1 MDRFESMSTFVAV
14 VEAGSFSAA
23 SRKLGMPLATVSR
36 KVSELE
42 AQLRVQLL
50 VRSTRSLALS
60 DAGQEYFASC
70 RLLLESLAEA
80 ERTALGQYRAPK
92 GHLVVGA
99 PVMFGRTYLAP
110 IVFEFLKA
118 YPEIDI
124 ELRLGDRLGNMIED
138 QIDVAVRIGQL
149 SDSGLMAVRAGEVR
163 HVVSASPAYLT
174 DKGTPTHPRDLLAHD
189 CITLTP
195 WENPGEW
202 IFSFGKRLEKHPVRS
217 RLSVTTAETA
227 LDAAVAG
234 LGISHLFCYQ
244 VSQAVADG
252 QLRLLMRAFEPKP
265 FPVHLVYPSR
275 RHSPLKL
282 RAFLDFALP
291 RLKTKLVFDP

>member
-1 MDRFESMSTFVAV
+1 MDRLESMSTFVAV

-23 SRKLGMPLATVSR
+23 SRKLGMPLASVSR

-42 AQLRVQLL
+42 EHLGAQLL
-50 VRSTRSLALS
+50 VRSTRSLALT
-60 DAGQEYFASC
+60 DAGQDYFASC
-70 RLLLESLAEA
+70 RLLLEQLSEA
-80 ERTALGQYRAPK
+80 ERLASGQYRAPK
-92 GHLVVGA
+92 GLLVVGA
-99 PVMFGRTYLAP
+99 PVMFGRLYLAP
-110 IVFEFLKA
+110 IVLEFLKA

-124 ELRLGDRLGNMIED
+124 ELRLGDAVANMIED
-138 QIDVAVRIGQL
+138 QIDVAVRIGHL
-149 SDSGLMAVRAGEVR
+149 TDSGLMAVKAGVIR
-163 HVVSASPAYLT
+163 HVVSASPAYLAN
-174 DKGTPTHPRDLLAHD
+174 KGTPEHPRDLVDHD

-195 WENPGEW
+195 WESPDEW
-202 IFSFGKRLEKHPVRS
+202 SFSPAKRTEKFPVRS
-217 RLSVTTAETA
+217 RFSVTTAETA

-244 VSQAVADG
+244 VSRALAAG
-252 QLRLLMRAFEPKP
+252 QLRLLMRDFEPEP

-291 RLKTKLVFDP
+291 RLKAKLVFDP